1 MKDLKKTLMGLLL
14 VGMAASAGAAGPFRP
29 ASSKP
34 WQKNGTA
41 TATLRHAVTA
51 RATDNTPAVTVLEE
65 DFSGFTAGSESRPD
79 AKCISGPDNAGWK
92 ISDGYMKTTG
102 WTGGGV
108 YQAGGVCA
116 LLPYQGTYGQAYGYI
131 TTPEMEFY
139 GECVVTFRAKR
150 TAQNG
155 GDLWVVLCDNDDG
168 PISDEE
174 IDCHL
179 TTEWQQFELRTTKAT
194 FKANNVFQFTAQN
207 GNVLIDDIKITR
219 KRNSIPAPEV
229 NPAINVSQT
238 EFIANWMPTAT
249 AEKYLLNVYYKAMP
263 DGEHIS
269 GTLTESFEGINATAD
284 GRINTATP
292 NYPEGWTISLS
303 SAGNKEITTTA
314 GQFGKGKQGL
324 VFDAEGDFIE
334 SPTIAAPLKKLS
346 FWIRPSFYDE
356 EDDIMSLLQVRILHR
371 NGQWE
376 TIANIPNYFLQE
388 YGGIY
393 TFEGDAIG
401 DDVTRIR
408 LELIQKDKV
417 TFYVDDITMEYETQ
431 PVPYPLITDE
441 EVTDTFRVV
450 KDINPS
456 RDYFY
461 YVRAKEGDIVS
472 DETYHV
478 WVDGLTGLKVTASA
492 PEDITGN
499 SFTAKWEKMAKADR
513 YEISLS
519 ECFLTTEAGEEVTL
533 IEENF
538 NKATGGTINN
548 PREPE
553 GWDYSFNL
561 YDLGLAHTGWQARS
575 LVWADGMV
583 GGKASWYDG
592 IQGGTITSPA
602 LKLAD
607 GGDVKV
613 TINAISMKESGKLTF
628 VIMDDPMAYTAVM
641 AFPDIPFATTGQ
653 VEKLEVVF
661 PAEYINEYMQPG
673 KDYYISIFTTSGAF
687 FLDDVKVT
695 QVRKNAG
702 EKVYAPCDVMTT
714 GATSHTFTGLK
725 PGATYAYS
733 VKAIHT
739 KDFYDYTSDPSDI
752 IEVLL
757 NTDGIDSPTAARP
770 DNGISVSEGQLNVTM
785 ANGGT
790 IRICDMQGRTIR
802 TISGQ
807 SGINTT
813 ALPAGLYIVNAGGKT
828 AKVLVK

>member
-65 DFSGFTAGSESRPD
+65 DFSGFTAGSESQPD

-478 WVDGLTGLKVTASA
+478 WVDGLTGLKVTTKPAA
-492 PEDITGN
+492 NVTADG
-499 SFTAKWEKMAKADR
+499 FTAQWEKFVKADT
-513 YEISLS
+513 YTVNLYQS
-519 ECFLTTEAGEEVTL
+519 FLTTKADEEVTL
-533 IEENF
+533 IEEDF
-538 NKATGGTINN
+538 NKATEGTVEN
-548 PREPE
+548 PRIPE

-561 YDLGLAHTGWQARS
+561 YDLGITRTGWQGRMPM
-575 LVWADGMV
+575 WANGMA
-583 GGKASWYDG
+583 GGRAAVYEG
-592 IQGGTITSPA
+592 MAGGTIISPA
-602 LKLAD
+602 LPLAD
-607 GGDVKV
+607 GKDIKV
-613 TINAISMKESGKLTF
+613 TANVLSLKAGDKLAV
-628 VIMDDPMAYTAVM
+628 VIMDDPFAYQGIM
-641 AFPDIPFATTGQ
+641 GLEIDIKTTGQ
-653 VEKLEVVF
+653 VEKAEAVF
-661 PAEYINEYMQPG
+661 AAEYVNAYMKPG
-673 KDYYISIFTTSGAF
+673 KDYYISILTTTGGAF

-695 QVRKNAG
+695 QVRNNAG
-702 EKVYAPCDVMTT
+702 EKVFAPCDIVTT
-714 GATSHTFTGLK
+714 KETSHTFTNLK
-725 PGATYAYS
+725 AGTNYVYG
-733 VKAIHT
+733 VKAQRT
-739 KDFYDYTSDPSDI
+739 KDFLDYMTDLSDFVEVTLSTSGIDNVHVP
-752 IEVLL
+752 
-757 NTDGIDSPTAARP
+757 TDGISIND
-770 DNGISVSEGQLNVTM
+770 GQLNVTM